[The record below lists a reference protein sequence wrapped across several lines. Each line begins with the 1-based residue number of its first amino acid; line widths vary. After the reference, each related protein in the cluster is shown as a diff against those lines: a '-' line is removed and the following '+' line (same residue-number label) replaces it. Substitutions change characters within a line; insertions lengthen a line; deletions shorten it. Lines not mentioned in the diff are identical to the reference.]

1 MQKSTTVLVL
11 TPIPNPHYIMLLKV
25 YYSILIWINRHKN
38 EKIPKCEKRCD
49 RADLYR
55 VVLMGAVRAVRDNSS
70 SFTRY
75 EKKRE
80 KWRGGGKKKKKIK
93 VKIKMAASDERC
105 TEFSKIQ

>member
-1 MQKSTTVLVL
+1 
-11 TPIPNPHYIMLLKV
+11 
-25 YYSILIWINRHKN
+25 
-38 EKIPKCEKRCD
+38 
-49 RADLYR
+49 
-55 VVLMGAVRAVRDNSS
+55 MGAVRAVRDNSS

-80 KWRGGGKKKKKIK
+80 KWRGGGKKKKKKIK

>member
-1 MQKSTTVLVL
+1 
-11 TPIPNPHYIMLLKV
+11 
-25 YYSILIWINRHKN
+25 
-38 EKIPKCEKRCD
+38 
-49 RADLYR
+49 
-55 VVLMGAVRAVRDNSS
+55 MGAVRAVRDNSS

-80 KWRGGGKKKKKIK
+80 KWRGGEKKKKKIK